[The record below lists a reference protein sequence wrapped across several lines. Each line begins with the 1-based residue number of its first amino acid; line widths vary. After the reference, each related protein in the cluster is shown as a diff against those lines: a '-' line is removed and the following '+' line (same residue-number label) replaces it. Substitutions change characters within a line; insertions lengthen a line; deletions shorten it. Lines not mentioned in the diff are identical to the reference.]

1 MSQISWPQSPND
13 VSNQSNKCPQLLTSC
28 NRPPCHPL
36 SPFVN
41 TPTQVAWIKS
51 DSKAILALHTHMV
64 AVNSRLSVTHNG
76 HNTWKLHIS
85 HVQLND
91 SGSYM
96 CQINTDPMRSQVRT
110 FYIDSHPPS
119 TRIGHTH
126 PPPQLNGMAC
136 RLLHYVVS
144 MTMMTMVNSNV
155 GEWVNEDVWTEGKCR
170 ANRRSQWP
178 FKCVTLSRLTCHHHH
193 PLGH

>member
-1 MSQISWPQSPND
+1 MTCQISPINVLNCSP
-13 VSNQSNKCPQLLTSC
+13 LIIAL
-28 NRPPCHPL
+28 PPCHPL
-36 SPFVN
+36 SPFVD

-110 FYIDSHPPS
+110 FYIDSHSPS
-119 TRIGHTH
+119 T
-126 PPPQLNGMAC
+126 LD
-136 RLLHYVVS
+136 L
-144 MTMMTMVNSNV
+144 
-155 GEWVNEDVWTEGKCR
+155 
-170 ANRRSQWP
+170 
-178 FKCVTLSRLTCHHHH
+178 VTLPTHHRN
-193 PLGH
+193 